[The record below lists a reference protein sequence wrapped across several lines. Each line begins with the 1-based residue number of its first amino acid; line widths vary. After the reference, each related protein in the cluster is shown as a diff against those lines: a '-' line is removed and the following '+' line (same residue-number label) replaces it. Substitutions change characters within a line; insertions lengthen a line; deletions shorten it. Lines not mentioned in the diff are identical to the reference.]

1 MLEKYKQATPKSRD
15 LWSRAQNVFAGGVNH
30 NIRTFGMVS
39 PGAYPP
45 YIKRGKGSKIWD
57 VDGNE
62 YVDWWMTHYSHIL
75 GHNHPRV
82 REAIQKQM
90 EDCIHLG
97 TLSASERSNSEADG
111 RLYSPWYFE

>member
-15 LWSRAQNVFAGGVNH
+15 LWNRALKVFAGGVNH

-45 YIKRGKGSKIWD
+45 YIKRGRGSKIWD

-62 YVDWWMTHYSHIL
+62 
-75 GHNHPRV
+75 
-82 REAIQKQM
+82 
-90 EDCIHLG
+90 
-97 TLSASERSNSEADG
+97 
-111 RLYSPWYFE
+111 